1 MSSLPAYIT
10 TADQQAIAALVTRL
24 QQTHGRVLVSLTLFG
39 SKARGDD
46 TPDSDIDVLV
56 LVNADDWHI
65 RYEIRILGSRL
76 SLNHEVLFNLYV
88 LTEERW
94 AWMQG
99 INHPLYRQILQD
111 GIPLPLVVPELQL

>member
-1 MSSLPAYIT
+1 M
-10 TADQQAIAALVTRL
+10 QE
-24 QQTHGRVLVSLTLFG
+24 HGRVLISLTLFG

-46 TPDSDIDVLV
+46 TSDSDIDVLV

-111 GIPLPLVVPELQL
+111 GIPLPLVVPELQLQ